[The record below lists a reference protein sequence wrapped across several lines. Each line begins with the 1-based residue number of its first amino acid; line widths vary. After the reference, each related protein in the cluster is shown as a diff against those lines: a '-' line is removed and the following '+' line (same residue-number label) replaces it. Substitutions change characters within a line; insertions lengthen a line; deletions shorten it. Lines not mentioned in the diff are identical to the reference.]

1 MNLLRKIFAR
11 IGGSQESSSMAAKNT
26 QDVDVITHA
35 VATNQTDFDV
45 IENPIARAKELL
57 ATYEKTRIID
67 YRAAKKLIDVVGPRE
82 IICRLLPNDELN
94 EDDDDN
100 IYIGHGYS
108 HIDQKCKSI
117 LVEYHGCNG
126 YFRWSN
132 IDDTVRGDCLICLIR
147 YVTDLKGSD
156 GWLEALKIIAKM
168 ELEEKTW
175 WKRAIAKLKQAA

>member
-1 MNLLRKIFAR
+1 MNILKKIFSR
-11 IGGSQESSSMAAKNT
+11 IGRSQKTNSVTANSM

-35 VATNQTDFDV
+35 VATSQTDFDV
-45 IENPIARAKELL
+45 IENPIARAKEML
-57 ATYEKTRIID
+57 ATYEKTGIID
-67 YRAAKKLIDVVGPRE
+67 YLAAKKLIDVVGPRE
-82 IICRLLPNDELN
+82 IICRLLPSDELN
-94 EDDDDN
+94 EDDDND
-100 IYIGHGYS
+100 IYIGRGYS

-126 YFRWSN
+126 YFWWSN

-156 GWLEALKIIAKM
+156 GWLEALKIIAKI

-175 WKRAIAKLKQAA
+175 WKRVIAKLKQAA